1 MKVQV
6 VTSTR
11 TYEVTEEL
19 LPRVEQNNSE
29 KVLRVNLSDT
39 EELVC
44 YRLQM
49 YELKDGVLSYY
60 CVPSNIIYEEGKP
73 LEYKIQSLLGMG

>member
-6 VTSTR
+6 VTSTK
-11 TYEVTEEL
+11 TYGVPEGL
-19 LPRVEQNNSE
+19 LPKVEQNNSE

-44 YRLQM
+44 YNCQV